1 MFCLQQNLEM
11 LRLIEPFWY
20 MGARKPGKKLS
31 HAGLQYQKG
40 NRWKMACSCS
50 WHI

>member
-31 HAGLQYQKG
+31 QAYSIKKEIDGKWPVVVHDIF
-40 NRWKMACSCS
+40 S
-50 WHI
+50 